1 MSANLNQTN
10 IEIDDPNFQALFADL
25 QGNILKGHGRDHSR
39 HIFFRFTGTSDEH
52 CRWVETFAPRVT
64 STLAQEQ
71 QTRQFK
77 AGGHHQVF
85 VNFMLTCSGYRALD
99 VPQKYWPQ
107 DKAFRAG
114 MKDLQVH
121 YDTLPR
127 GDHSPKSNPLNDD
140 VQQWESAFRHNI
152 DGMILLAYAGES
164 EQETEQVLAEQVA
177 GLKKELAGIAEIILI
192 QVGHVMRNEKQ
203 QVIEHFGFVD
213 GVSNPKFLFSDLNEE
228 FKNGGYSRNDPSA
241 SLNTVLV
248 KDPGGDINSYGSY
261 VTYRKLQQ
269 NIRGFWKKLDLLA
282 NTLSELGQQK
292 VDAEYA
298 GALCVGRFKDG
309 TPISEQ
315 GNDGWSNLFNNFN
328 YDDDVD
334 GLRCPFHAHT
344 RKTNPRGDTVR
355 QFNCPPTI
363 EQSRRIVR
371 RGISFGEKELNP
383 DSEWTDAGL
392 LFISLQASIVDQFI
406 FMQHT
411 WCNNEGFIRK
421 DTGIDP
427 LVGQAPAGA
436 RVLPQS
442 WPGKWGNAATKVDF
456 EFSGF
461 VRNLGGE
468 YLFMPSIHFLRH
480 LSTLD

>member
-10 IEIDDPNFQALFADL
+10 IEIDDPNFQDVFTNL

-39 HIFFRFTGTSDEH
+39 HVFFRFIGNSDEN
-52 CRWVETFAPRVT
+52 CRWVEKFASKIT
-64 STLAQEQ
+64 STLGQEQ
-71 QTRQFK
+71 QTRQYK
-77 AGGHHQVF
+77 AGGRHQVF
-85 VNFMLTCSGYRALD
+85 VNLMLSCSGYQALGIK
-99 VPQKYWPQ
+99 QKYWPQ
-107 DKAFRAG
+107 DLAFRSG
-114 MKDLQVH
+114 MKDLQVR
-121 YDTLPR
+121 YDTVPR
-127 GDHSPKSNPLNDD
+127 GDHQPKSNPLNDD
-140 VQQWESAFRHNI
+140 VQQWESAFRSDI
-152 DGMILLAYAGES
+152 DGMILLAYAGDSPS
-164 EQETEQVLAEQVA
+164 ETDQLLADKVTE
-177 GLKKELAGIAEIILI
+177 LKNELAGIAEITLV
-192 QVGHVMRNEKQ
+192 QVGHVMRNDKA

-213 GVSNPKFLFSDLNEE
+213 GVSNPKFFFSDLNEE
-228 FKNGGYSRNDPSA
+228 FKNGGYSRNDASA

-248 KDPGGDINSYGSY
+248 KDPGGDGNSYGTY

-269 NIRGFWKKLDLLA
+269 NIKGFWKKLDLLA

-355 QFNCPPTI
+355 QFNSPPTI

-371 RGISFGEKELNP
+371 RGISFGEKNLAP
-383 DSEWTDAGL
+383 DSEWTEAGL

-421 DTGIDP
+421 KTGIDP
-427 LVGQAPAGA
+427 LVGQLANGETPQ
-436 RVLPQS
+436 PQS
-442 WPGKWGNAATKVDF
+442 WPGKWGNGASKVDF